1 VAVMCF
7 RSCSGEDNRTLR
19 AYHLGFTEDLELV
32 CKTLKGRQGETM
44 YFDARLPNPGKTI
57 LDKSEP

>member
-1 VAVMCF
+1 MHAWHDRYQRRGFRVAVMCF

-32 CKTLKGRQGETM
+32 CKTLKARQ
-44 YFDARLPNPGKTI
+44 DDR
-57 LDKSEP
+57 